1 MMRRRNASRGFTLV
15 ELMVAL
21 VIALVAM
28 LAAISLYV
36 GTRQTYRIQGMQSR
50 LSEDGR
56 FAISMLQ
63 RLTLQAGF
71 RDNPATAITAGYI
84 TPVTSSQFTVK
95 FTGDNVNTV
104 GCSGAAVTGA
114 QSLTISENSTDK
126 KLTCG
131 AVDWIAPAGSGTELM
146 DFLVEYGVDSGPN
159 TTPAEYGCGADI
171 ASTVYKE
178 RDCVADAY
186 PVAATALASMD
197 KIVALRF
204 CLVLRTEDTDVSVNK
219 NAAYK
224 DCSNVDIANSQ
235 TDHKLY
241 RTFRTTVQVRNR

>member
-1 MMRRRNASRGFTLV
+1 MRRRNVSRGFTLV

-36 GTRQTYRIQGMQSR
+36 GTRQTYRIQSMQSR

-56 FAISMLQ
+56 FAVSMLQ
-63 RLTLQAGF
+63 RLVLQAGF

-84 TPVTSSQFTVK
+84 TPVSATQFTVK

-104 GCSGAAVTGA
+104 DCSGAAVSGT
-114 QSLTISENSTDK
+114 QSLTIGKTSS
-126 KLTCG
+126 KLQCG
-131 AVDWIAPAGSGTELM
+131 SVDWVAPAGSGTELV
-146 DFLVEYGVDSGPN
+146 DFVVEYGVDSGPN
-159 TTPAEYGCGADI
+159 TTPSQYGCGADVGTT
-171 ASTVYKE
+171 AFKE

-224 DCSNVDIANSQ
+224 DCSDVDIANSQ

>member
-1 MMRRRNASRGFTLV
+1 
-15 ELMVAL
+15 
-21 VIALVAM
+21 
-28 LAAISLYV
+28 
-36 GTRQTYRIQGMQSR
+36 
-50 LSEDGR
+50 
-56 FAISMLQ
+56 
-63 RLTLQAGF
+63 LQAGF
-71 RDNPATAITAGYI
+71 RDNPATAISAGYI

-104 GCSGAAVTGA
+104 DCSGAAVTST
-114 QSLTISENSTDK
+114 QSLTISEDSTNK

-186 PVAATALASMD
+186 PAAATALASMD